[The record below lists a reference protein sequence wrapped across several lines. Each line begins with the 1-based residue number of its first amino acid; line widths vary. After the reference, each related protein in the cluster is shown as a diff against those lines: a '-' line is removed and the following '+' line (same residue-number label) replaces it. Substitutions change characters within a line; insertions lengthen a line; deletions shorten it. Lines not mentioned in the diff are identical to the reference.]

1 MKVILFFILMMVYLN
16 ICSASALDEILKD
29 VEVSGVIRY
38 TYGTSKGKNIHG
50 YNFNKNDI
58 NMSKI
63 N

>member
-1 MKVILFFILMMVYLN
+1 MMVYLN

-38 TYGTSKGKNIHG
+38 TYETSKSKNIHG

>member
-1 MKVILFFILMMVYLN
+1 MMVYLN

-29 VEVSGVIRY
+29 VEVSGAIRY
-38 TYGTSKGKNIHG
+38 TYGTSKSKNIHG

>member
-38 TYGTSKGKNIHG
+38 TYGTSKSKNIHG